1 MFLKDTIQQTKCKG
15 IKFTRRKDLTPKKRL
30 QIAYIA
36 LQGVWGVITQLSRE
50 FMISRTFIYKLM
62 KDLKKITEAVFGKCK
77 KHYDESIKQ
86 KVIAL
91 ILCLRLEGRCSI
103 NSISQILKRIG
114 ISKYNAVG
122 SISQILKFAGNSLS
136 NTLVNEDSDVTLVII
151 ASDEIFS
158 HLQPILITVEPV
170 SSTILRI
177 ELADSRK
184 IEIWKNHWECIDK
197 SGYIAVYLV
206 NDEGKSMSGAQKEV
220 LVNVIRQSDTFHGF
234 AHRLGSWVD
243 RLEKA
248 ALTAIE
254 HEYERWNR
262 AQTAK
267 SEVVKEKKSKEYEGA
282 KRKAEEAIEL
292 YDNFDFLYLCLIN
305 TLQVFDKQGNL
316 KEREAA
322 ETTVRAALDLINE
335 LNNKSINKEVKTI
348 RKLMPELFLY
358 LDEAKRIVEELKD
371 FELPTEVLKSFCVAW
386 QYQKNWIKAKKSERR
401 NRYKAKE
408 YEEWELLKDELGE
421 EFQDVKK
428 TIYSQLDNIV
438 QSSAIVENINSI
450 LRMYLNTSKNHI
462 TQGMLNLF
470 MHYHNHRRYVA
481 GKRKGKTPFEILSN
495 RKQEKDWLELLIEK
509 VPWNQF
515 DFLKTA

>member
-1 MFLKDTIQQTKCKG
+1 MSSKDTIEQTECKG
-15 IKFTRRKDLTPKKRL
+15 TKFARRKDLTPEKRL
-30 QIAYIA
+30 QIAYMA

-62 KDLKKITEAVFGKCK
+62 KDLKKITETVFGKCK
-77 KHYDESIKQ
+77 KHFDESIKQ
-86 KVIAL
+86 KAISL

-122 SISQILKFAGNSLS
+122 SISQILTFAGNSLS
-136 NTLVNEDSDVTLVII
+136 NTLVNEDSDVKVVII

-158 HLQPILITVEPV
+158 HLRPILMTVEPV

-184 IEIWKNHWECIDK
+184 IEVWKKHWECIDK

-243 RLEKA
+243 RLE
-248 ALTAIE
+248 
-254 HEYERWNR
+254 N
-262 AQTAK
+262 
-267 SEVVKEKKSKEYEGA
+267 
-282 KRKAEEAIEL
+282 
-292 YDNFDFLYLCLIN
+292 
-305 TLQVFDKQGNL
+305 
-316 KEREAA
+316 
-322 ETTVRAALDLINE
+322 
-335 LNNKSINKEVKTI
+335 
-348 RKLMPELFLY
+348 
-358 LDEAKRIVEELKD
+358 
-371 FELPTEVLKSFCVAW
+371 
-386 QYQKNWIKAKKSERR
+386 
-401 NRYKAKE
+401 
-408 YEEWELLKDELGE
+408 
-421 EFQDVKK
+421 
-428 TIYSQLDNIV
+428 
-438 QSSAIVENINSI
+438 
-450 LRMYLNTSKNHI
+450 LNTSKNHI
-462 TQGMLNLF
+462 TQGILNLF

-509 VPWNQF
+509 VPWNKF
-515 DFLKTA
+515 GFLKTA